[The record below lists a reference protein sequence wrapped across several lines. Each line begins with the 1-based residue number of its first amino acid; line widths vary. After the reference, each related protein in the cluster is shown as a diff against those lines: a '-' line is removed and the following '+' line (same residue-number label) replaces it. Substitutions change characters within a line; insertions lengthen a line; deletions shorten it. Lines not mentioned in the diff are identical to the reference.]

1 MLQTD
6 TKCVIAC
13 DFAPILRTECPTS
26 RGCRFH
32 SRTLPR
38 AAFTSARTAL
48 PCRRRC
54 FDPQVGLVG
63 RRTACTCEA
72 SATMACKRPSAS
84 ALFCSRL
91 RDDCALITITPCL
104 FRRWSGRASKRS
116 FTSSGSDEAHTSKR
130 NCTERD
136 YARKV
141 ALMSRSSKDTAV
153 SEIMTTAVMYVHP
166 RQTNAECM
174 ALMTDKRVRHLPV
187 MDEGKL
193 LGLISI
199 GDLVKDIISEQEFII
214 QQLQHYITG
223 ERA

>member
-1 MLQTD
+1 MTTAADILKSKPNQA
-6 TKCVIAC
+6 I
-13 DFAPILRTECPTS
+13 FAI
-26 RGCRFH
+26 G
-32 SRTLPR
+32 PR
-38 AAFTSARTAL
+38 ASVYDAL
-48 PCRRRC
+48 QLAA
-54 FDPQVGLVG
+54 DKGVGALLVM
-63 RRTACTCEA
+63 E
-72 SATMACKRPSAS
+72 
-84 ALFCSRL
+84 
-91 RDDCALITITPCL
+91 
-104 FRRWSGRASKRS
+104 
-116 FTSSGSDEAHTSKR
+116 DER
-130 NCTERD
+130 VIGIVTERD